1 MPTNEAD
8 LVDAI
13 RVSIVKAYPSAWF
26 FKVVGHPYQMSGV
39 PDLLVVIEGLLF
51 GMEVKYRR
59 PGESRMAAIAR
70 ATPNQLIQLRKLR
83 AAGAVAEVVMSVE
96 EALSMIDTRLKRGS
110 DG

>member
-1 MPTNEAD
+1 MPNEAA

-13 RVSIVKAYPSAWF
+13 RISIAKAYPSAWF

-59 PGESRMAAIAR
+59 PGESIAAAVAR
-70 ATPNQLIQLRKLR
+70 ATPNQVIQLNKLR
-83 AAGAVAEVVMSVE
+83 AAGAVAGIVLSIE
-96 EALSMIDTRLKRGS
+96 EALSMIDNRLKRGS
-110 DG
+110 DV